1 MENIYFPNRK
11 EKELKLNFSNII
23 TLDSLSNTEKTNKK
37 YLNSPFNIN
46 ASKNTIINRNVLKKD
61 IMSDIESTGNSEK
74 NVNKIIINN
83 LNENPNKRYIN
94 IKESD
99 DNLNK
104 MEILK
109 IFR

>member
-1 MENIYFPNRK
+1 
-11 EKELKLNFSNII
+11 
-23 TLDSLSNTEKTNKK
+23 
-37 YLNSPFNIN
+37 
-46 ASKNTIINRNVLKKD
+46 
-61 IMSDIESTGNSEK
+61 MSDIESTGNSEK

-83 LNENPNKRYIN
+83 LNENQNKRYIN

-104 MEILK
+104 MKILK

>member
-1 MENIYFPNRK
+1 
-11 EKELKLNFSNII
+11 
-23 TLDSLSNTEKTNKK
+23 
-37 YLNSPFNIN
+37 
-46 ASKNTIINRNVLKKD
+46 
-61 IMSDIESTGNSEK
+61 MSDIESTGNSEK